1 MDLPALAMLTA
12 LAVVVLGLAVTV
24 VANAATRRR
33 MHADVRSCRAEIA
46 DLRAQVD
53 ELSRTSGS
61 PESRVRDDYVI
72 TTLPLVAPPAASVPD
87 DAREAAGFVSL
98 AVGESLVRAVSLA
111 HGVRRA
117 LSPENRQRIRFEMR
131 REVKRARKQRRA
143 DTREARRAWEARA
156 RATGRDADE
165 DDAA

>member
-53 ELSRTSGS
+53 ELSRTSGL
-61 PESRVRDDYVI
+61 PESGLRDDYVI
-72 TTLPLVAPPAASVPD
+72 TTLPLVAPAAASVPC

-111 HGVRRA
+111 HGVRR
-117 LSPENRQRIRFEMR
+117 
-131 REVKRARKQRRA
+131 
-143 DTREARRAWEARA
+143 
-156 RATGRDADE
+156 
-165 DDAA
+165 

>member
-1 MDLPALAMLTA
+1 MDLPALTMLTA

-33 MHADVRSCRAEIA
+33 MRADVRSCRAEIA

-53 ELSRTSGS
+53 ELSRTSGF
-61 PESRVRDDYVI
+61 PEGELRDDYVI
-72 TTLPLVAPPAASVPD
+72 TALLLVAPPPASVPG

-131 REVKRARKQRRA
+131 REVKRARKQRRR
-143 DTREARRAWEARA
+143 DVRQTQRHLRTRPAGQRRDVDEEAA
-156 RATGRDADE
+156 
-165 DDAA
+165 

>member
-61 PESRVRDDYVI
+61 PESQVRDDYVI

-131 REVKRARKQRRA
+131 REVKRARKQRRRDVRQA
-143 DTREARRAWEARA
+143 QRHLRTRPAGQRRDVDEEAA
-156 RATGRDADE
+156 
-165 DDAA
+165 